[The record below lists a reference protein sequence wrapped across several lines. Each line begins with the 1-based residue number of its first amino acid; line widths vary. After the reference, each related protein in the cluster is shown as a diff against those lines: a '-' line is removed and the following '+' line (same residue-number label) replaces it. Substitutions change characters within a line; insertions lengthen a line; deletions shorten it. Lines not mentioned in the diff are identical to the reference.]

1 MFREVINDLG
11 VNGQLPRDET
21 GDERDERELKLT
33 LTLPSRVEAG
43 VRQG

>member
-1 MFREVINDLG
+1 MANFR
-11 VNGQLPRDET
+11 RET
-21 GDERDERELKLT
+21 GDERRDERERERERELKLT